1 MAKGLD
7 ETENSQSTKRI
18 GLMSRLLES
27 IRTTPGKLPTTD
39 YQIPHA
45 VEMGQVEQLLQQGK
59 FSDVLNRL
67 DSLLTNERL
76 KSIDRLKIQLLKSR
90 ISISQGKFDQA
101 LELARQVHEASKD
114 VGNPL
119 ITLDALILMANSLL
133 SLGNYDKSLRLI
145 KQGKNVLPIVI
156 GATSSGLAERE
167 ASLNLYEGQIYGRQ
181 GKWDLALGTL
191 QKSLTMSEQ
200 MKNKLDTAD
209 SLSAI
214 GAIYIGKGELDQ
226 ALKYLEKSHKI
237 FEELGNQEK
246 LATSFHNLG
255 VIYGDKGE
263 IDRSLVY
270 FEKSLEIRERLAN
283 QIQIGFSLTNLGIT
297 YLYKGEFDRSLN
309 YLQKGL
315 VIFEELARQEDI
327 GRVLN
332 SIGKIYSAKGEP
344 DQALDYF
351 HKSLAIFEKLENSN
365 LVKRLTG
372 TLNTDIGI
380 AYMNNGNLN
389 EALMYMLRG
398 LKLREEVGN
407 DHALAN
413 SLFYL
418 IIAFLEDGDVES
430 AKNYLQQLLKI
441 KERTNARVID
451 QGSRVVQAMIL
462 KTSTRSRD
470 KVKAQE
476 LFQQVAEE
484 EITYFDI
491 TVRAH
496 LNLCELLFLEFK
508 NSKDPEILKE
518 IKNSI
523 DKVLNLAK
531 LQNSFSLLAEIFI
544 LKSKL
549 ALIERDVDRARG
561 FLTQA
566 HLIAEEKGLEKLA
579 MSISMEY
586 DAFLIQLGTK
596 NDLIEQQI
604 PITESGELSSIE
616 NLITRLAQQRTQ
628 EIPEPTEEDPVLLMI
643 LAESGI
649 SIFSKSFQTERQ
661 LDTLLIGGFLSAIN
675 TFGKQVFVDSGT
687 IDRISYQ
694 DYTVVIKALDQLMF
708 CYVFKG
714 HSYLAV
720 KKLEVFIEKLQA
732 SDVWSDIKER
742 VEEKK
747 VKKLLDD
754 PLIYEIITDVF
765 I

>member
-1 MAKGLD
+1 MVKGLE
-7 ETENSQSTKRI
+7 ETENSQSTRRI

-27 IRTTPGKLPTTD
+27 IRTTPGKLSTTQ
-39 YQIPHA
+39 YRIPHA
-45 VEMGQVEQLLQQGK
+45 IEMGQVEQLLQQGK
-59 FSDVLNRL
+59 FHEVLDKL
-67 DSLLTNERL
+67 DSLLAKERL
-76 KSIDRLKIQLLKSR
+76 KIIDRLKVQLLKSR
-90 ISISQGKFDQA
+90 ILISLGKFDHA
-101 LELARQVHEASKD
+101 LELARQVHEVSKD
-114 VGNPL
+114 VETPL

-133 SLGNYDKSLRLI
+133 SLGNFDESLRLI
-145 KQGKNVLPIVI
+145 KQGKNVLPIII

-167 ASLNLYEGQIYGRQ
+167 ANLNLYEGQIYGRQ

-191 QKSLTMSEQ
+191 QKSLIISEKMQ
-200 MKNKLDTAD
+200 NKLDTAD

-226 ALKYLEKSHKI
+226 ALEYLQKSHRI
-237 FEELGNQEK
+237 FEELENQEK

-255 VIYGDKGE
+255 VIYGNKGE
-263 IDRSLVY
+263 IDQSIVY
-270 FEKSLEIRERLAN
+270 FEKSLEIREQLGN
-283 QIQIGFSLTNLGIT
+283 QMHIGFSLTNLGIT
-297 YLYKGEFDRSLN
+297 YLHKGDFNRSLD
-309 YLQKGL
+309 YLQKSL
-315 VIFEELARQEDI
+315 VIFEQLASQEDI

-332 SIGKIYSAKGEP
+332 NIGKIYSAKGES
-344 DQALDYF
+344 DQALEYF
-351 HKSLAIFEKLENSN
+351 HKSLAIFEELENSN

-398 LKLREEVGN
+398 LKLREEAGN

-418 IIAFLEDGDVES
+418 IIAFLEGGDVES

-441 KERTNARVID
+441 KERTNARVIN

-462 KTSTRSRD
+462 KTSTRTRD

-518 IKNSI
+518 IKVSI

-531 LQNSFSLLAEIFI
+531 LQNSYSLLAEIYI

-549 ALIERDVDRARG
+549 ALIEQDVDLARG

-579 MSISMEY
+579 MTISMEY
-586 DAFLIQLGTK
+586 DAFLLQLGTE
-596 NDLIEQQI
+596 NDLIKQEI
-604 PITESGELSSIE
+604 PITESGELSGIE
-616 NLITRLAQQRTQ
+616 NLITRLAQQRTL
-628 EIPEPTEEDPVLLMI
+628 ETPEPSEEEPVLLLI

-649 SIFSKSFQTERQ
+649 NIFSKSFQSERQ

-720 KKLEVFIEKLQA
+720 KKLESFIERLQA
-732 SDVWSDIKER
+732 SEVWIDIKSR
-742 VEEKK
+742 VDKNK
-747 VKKLLDD
+747 VKTLLDD

-765 I
+765 N